1 MFFFF
6 VQRQA
11 QCNRCATTFG
21 GFETMALRGTVATHA
36 DLQRVRQS
44 LLNKSALRNLATGDA
59 HPNSVSSGEGRD
71 ENHVQVIFKS
81 KIFIDELPEIEEEAI
96 ITGCPDLAVSL
107 DEI

>member
-1 MFFFF
+1 VRACTERHFAMY
-6 VQRQA
+6 
-11 QCNRCATTFG
+11 
-21 GFETMALRGTVATHA
+21 
-36 DLQRVRQS
+36 RV
-44 LLNKSALRNLATGDA
+44 KAAGAAVGDA

-81 KIFIDELPEIEEEAI
+81 KLFIDELPEIEEEAI